1 MAKGKFPQNRN
12 KEFLE
17 MFDKHVFVH
26 LTPIW
31 VCLCIMTPIYDK
43 ICLNKLA
50 SLIFFVATWRKKNAT
65 KEKSCL
71 SVFDA
76 LYLSSLNRI

>member
-12 KEFLE
+12 REFLE

-50 SLIFFVATWRKKNAT
+50 SLIFFVATWRKKKHHKRN
-65 KEKSCL
+65 L